1 MDTTEPRRT
10 VDQANAPDV
19 VSTREGPPDPLRW
32 RALAMLGTAFFMVI
46 LDSTIVLTAVPSMQA
61 DLGMP
66 VEVVQWVLT
75 GYALTFGGLMLLG
88 GRVADLLG
96 RRRVFVAGL
105 ALFGLSSLVCGLA
118 WTPAVLL
125 AARAVQGL
133 AAAVMAPTALA
144 LVMTTFP
151 EGPERNKALAVW
163 GGLGGFGATAG
174 LLIGGLLTASL
185 GWESVF
191 LINVPVVVVL
201 VVLCPLLV
209 RESRDRGSLRNLD
222 VGGALTVTASLVLLV
237 FAIVTAPEAGWGNPR
252 TIGMLIGSAVLL
264 ALFVVIEAR
273 VASPLVPLR
282 IFRLRTLVGG
292 NVVLLA
298 VGLAL
303 DGMLFPLMLYTQQV
317 LGYSP
322 LQAGLTTA
330 VMTVMSILGSFAGQA
345 AGTRFGLRPIA
356 VVGTLLIIGGSLLLT
371 GVAPS
376 GGFATHILP
385 AMLIFGA
392 GVGAAFIACQIAA
405 LTGVRED
412 ESGLAAGL
420 VDTSFHLGNAVGIAI
435 STSVAVSVATAV
447 HLANPAADP
456 LVAQTDGLRTAFAV
470 TVGSASI
477 ALIAAL
483 TLLPGRTATLVGS

>member
-1 MDTTEPRRT
+1 MDTIENTDPA
-10 VDQANAPDV
+10 VAGG
-19 VSTREGPPDPLRW
+19 REGPPDPLRW
-32 RALAMLGTAFFMVI
+32 RALAVLGTAFFMVI
-46 LDSTIVLTAVPSMQA
+46 LDSTIVLTAIPSMQA
-61 DLGMP
+61 ELGMA

-96 RRRVFVAGL
+96 RRRMFVAGM

-125 AARAVQGL
+125 AGRAVQGL

-144 LVMTTFP
+144 LVMTTFR

-191 LINVPVVVVL
+191 LVNVPVVAVL
-201 VVLCPLLV
+201 IALCPLVV
-209 RESRDRGSLRNLD
+209 RESRDRGSLRGLD
-222 VGGALTVTASLVLLV
+222 FGGAVTVTGSLVLLV
-237 FAIVTAPEAGWGNPR
+237 FAIVTAPEAGWGSPR
-252 TIGMLIGSAVLL
+252 TIGLLVGSAVLL
-264 ALFVVIEAR
+264 ALFVAVEAR
-273 VASPLVPLR
+273 VAEPLVPLR

-303 DGMLFPLMLYTQQV
+303 DGMLFPLMLYAQQV

-330 VMTVMSILGSFAGQA
+330 VMTAMSIVGSFAGQA
-345 AGTRFGLRPIA
+345 AVTRLGLRPVA
-356 VVGTLLIIGGSLLLT
+356 VAGTVLIIGGGLLLT
-371 GVAPS
+371 GVTVA
-376 GGFATHILP
+376 GGFVTNLLP
-385 AMLIFGA
+385 AMLIFGT

-405 LTGVRED
+405 LAGVREE

-435 STSVAVSVATAV
+435 STSVAVSVSAAV
-447 HLANPAADP
+447 FLADP
-456 LVAQTDGLRTAFAV
+456 SVDPLAAQTEGLRTAFAV
-470 TVGSASI
+470 SVGTASI
-477 ALIAAL
+477 ALLAAL
-483 TLLPGRTATLVGS
+483 TLLPGRTSR

>member
-1 MDTTEPRRT
+1 
-10 VDQANAPDV
+10 
-19 VSTREGPPDPLRW
+19 
-32 RALAMLGTAFFMVI
+32 
-46 LDSTIVLTAVPSMQA
+46 
-61 DLGMP
+61 
-66 VEVVQWVLT
+66 
-75 GYALTFGGLMLLG
+75 
-88 GRVADLLG
+88 
-96 RRRVFVAGL
+96 
-105 ALFGLSSLVCGLA
+105 
-118 WTPAVLL
+118 
-125 AARAVQGL
+125 
-133 AAAVMAPTALA
+133 
-144 LVMTTFP
+144 
-151 EGPERNKALAVW
+151 
-163 GGLGGFGATAG
+163 
-174 LLIGGLLTASL
+174 
-185 GWESVF
+185 
-191 LINVPVVVVL
+191 VL

-209 RESRDRGSLRNLD
+209 RESRDRGSLHNLD

-252 TIGMLIGSAVLL
+252 TIGMLVGSAVLL

-303 DGMLFPLMLYTQQV
+303 DGMLFPLMRYTQQV

-345 AGTRFGLRPIA
+345 AVTRFGLRPIA

-371 GVAPS
+371 GVTPS

-483 TLLPGRTATLVGS
+483 TLLPGRTATVVGS